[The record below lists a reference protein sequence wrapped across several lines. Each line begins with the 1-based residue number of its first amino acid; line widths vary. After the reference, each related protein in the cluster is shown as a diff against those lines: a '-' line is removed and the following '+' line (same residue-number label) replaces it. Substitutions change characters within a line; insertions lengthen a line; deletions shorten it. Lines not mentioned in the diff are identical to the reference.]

1 MIRSEL
7 SIVAGLGL
15 LAMAAC
21 TQPVEAPYDK
31 GVCFAV
37 ERGAAGDPPTFNK
50 VADNQPQIEYC
61 AARLE
66 EVRLRFLRMGGNR
79 NEITGAYQGQYIFI
93 DRAGVWIGKSL
104 EGARFIAL
112 ARTGDGR
119 LAVPGAISRDETGR
133 PVGVAAP
140 PAPEPAAGR

>member
-1 MIRSEL
+1 MTR
-7 SIVAGLGL
+7 VAPLLAAGVGA

-21 TQPVEAPYDK
+21 NDAVEAPYER

-37 ERGAAGDPPTFNK
+37 EAGEAGEAPVFNK
-50 VADNQPQIEYC
+50 LADGQPQLEHC

-66 EVRLRFLRMGGNR
+66 EMRVRFLRQGGSR
-79 NEITGAYQGQYIFI
+79 QEITGAYQGQYIFI
-93 DRAGVWIGKSL
+93 DQEGIWVGKSL
-104 EGARFIAL
+104 DGARFIFL

-119 LAVPGAISRDETGR
+119 LAVPGAITRDESGR

-140 PAPEPAAGR
+140 PPAPGQ

>member
-1 MIRSEL
+1 MNRLAVLIATG
-7 SIVAGLGL
+7 VAAGSLQ
-15 LAMAAC
+15 AC
-21 TQPVEAPYDK
+21 ADKFEAPYDK

-37 ERGAAGDPPTFNK
+37 ERGAEGERPTFNK
-50 VADNQPQIEYC
+50 VADAQPQIEYC

-66 EVRLRFLRMGGNR
+66 EVRLRFLRLGGTR
-79 NEITGAYQGQYIFI
+79 AEMTGSYQGQYIFI

-104 EGARFIAL
+104 DGPRFIAL

-119 LAVPGAISRDETGR
+119 LAMPGAITRDATGR

-140 PAPEPAAGR
+140 ADAPAAP